1 MKFDTFSTA
10 ITKVKIHLIYSTCL
24 LYIHEIMETCTEIEN
39 TNNTTVELSNTYYCW
54 KNFVFAFPH
63 HDVIT
68 CTKAV
73 SF

>member
-1 MKFDTFSTA
+1 
-10 ITKVKIHLIYSTCL
+10 
-24 LYIHEIMETCTEIEN
+24 METCTEIEN